1 MDTPEVERMTSLELA
16 ASAMAWPRSAY

>member
-1 MDTPEVERMTSLELA
+1 VERMTSFELV